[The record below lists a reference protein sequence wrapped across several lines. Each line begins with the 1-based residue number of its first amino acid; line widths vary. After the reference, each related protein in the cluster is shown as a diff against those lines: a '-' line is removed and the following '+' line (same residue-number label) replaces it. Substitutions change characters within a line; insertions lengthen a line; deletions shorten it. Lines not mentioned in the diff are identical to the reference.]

1 MKKYRRRSRS
11 SSSLQIDGIL
21 FTLYLMSTLSQHVS
35 LKKNED
41 RRILSGHQWIFSNE
55 ILYIGGNPQ
64 SGDVVEIL
72 RSDGRSL
79 GIGFYNPHS
88 LIAVRVVSS
97 TIEEINKDFFKQ
109 RISSAYA
116 LRKRIFPGSE
126 TFRVVYGESDFL
138 PGLIVDKYNDYLSI
152 QTFSTG
158 MDIRLPMICDVLEE
172 IFSPKGIVE
181 RNESPL
187 RDLEHIPQRSGL
199 VRGSVE
205 PTVIDLDGVKFTVDI
220 LNGQKSGFFL
230 DQRENRKR
238 IAPFVKDASVLDCFC
253 NEGGFG
259 LYAAKYGAKSV
270 ESIDISETA
279 IEKAKE
285 NANLN
290 NLPEIR
296 FLTEDVF
303 KFLENAA
310 VQGRRWDVVILDP
323 PSFTKSKKTVATAIK
338 GYKEI
343 NTNGLKVTAP
353 GGFFI
358 SASCSHHIDRESF
371 LSVIQ
376 ESSIKAGRRIKI
388 LSVSGASP
396 DHPVLP
402 SMHETQYLKFVLC
415 SVD

>member
-1 MKKYRRRSRS
+1 MKKYRRRSWT

-21 FTLYLMSTLSQHVS
+21 FTLYLMSTLSLHVS

-55 ILYIGGNPQ
+55 ILYVGGNPQ

-79 GIGFYNPHS
+79 GIGFYNPSS
-88 LIAVRVVSS
+88 LIAVRFLSS
-97 TIEEINKDFFKQ
+97 TVEEIDKEFFKR
-109 RISSAYA
+109 RIAAAYA
-116 LRKRIFPGSE
+116 LRKRIFPGAE

-138 PGLIVDKYNDYLSI
+138 PGLIVDKYNDYISV
-152 QTFSTG
+152 QTFSAG
-158 MDIRLPMICDVLEE
+158 MDNRLPMICDVLEE
-172 IFSPKGIVE
+172 IFAPKGIVE
-181 RNESPL
+181 RNESSL

-259 LYAAKYGAKSV
+259 LYAAASGAKSV
-270 ESIDISETA
+270 DSVDISDTA

-285 NANLN
+285 NAALN
-290 NLPEIR
+290 NLQQIR
-296 FLTEDVF
+296 FHTEDVF

-310 VQGRRWDVVILDP
+310 AQERRWDIVILDP
-323 PSFTKSKKTVATAIK
+323 PSFTKSKKTVPNAIR

-343 NTNGLKVTAP
+343 NTNGLKVTAK
-353 GGFFI
+353 GGFFV
-358 SASCSHHIDRESF
+358 SASCSHHIDLGSF
-371 LSVIQ
+371 LNVIN
-376 ESSIKAGRRIKI
+376 ESSVRAGKRIKI
-388 LSVSGASP
+388 LSISGASP
-396 DHPVLP
+396 DHPVHP
-402 SMHETQYLKFVLC
+402 AMPETQYLKFVLC